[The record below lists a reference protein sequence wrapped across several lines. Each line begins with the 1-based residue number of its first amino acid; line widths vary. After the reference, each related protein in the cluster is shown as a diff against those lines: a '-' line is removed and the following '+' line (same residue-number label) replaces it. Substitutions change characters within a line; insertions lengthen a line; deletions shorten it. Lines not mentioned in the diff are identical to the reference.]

1 MYGEGHLGGPAT
13 MFKGLAVKLGG
24 SVAGFPVVGISW
36 DALGKEARA
45 TEGLGSQP
53 KPSTAE
59 S

>member
-1 MYGEGHLGGPAT
+1 